1 MTDELKAIIKNVND
15 GNMIGTKENF
25 DSVIANKIY
34 DRIQQKKEE
43 MSQSM
48 FNQEPVVTDEQE

>member
-34 DRIQQKKEE
+34 DKIQQKKEE

-48 FNQEPVVTDEQE
+48 FNQEPVVADEQE